1 MQVVLQVCEEETADI
16 ARVRVERKMIKLDNI
31 VLLSTEVYLASLAV
45 RISSS
50 TKRSVVTSMSWY
62 VRRQF
67 LSQRHAAFIN
77 AWLIS
82 VGMHVATMLQ
92 KKEDKKEEMGD
103 KTAIRE

>member
-1 MQVVLQVCEEETADI
+1 MVLQVCEEETADN
-16 ARVRVERKMIKLDNI
+16 AGVRVERKMIKLDNI

-77 AWLIS
+77 AWLIWIS

-92 KKEDKKEEMGD
+92 KQEDQKEEMGD